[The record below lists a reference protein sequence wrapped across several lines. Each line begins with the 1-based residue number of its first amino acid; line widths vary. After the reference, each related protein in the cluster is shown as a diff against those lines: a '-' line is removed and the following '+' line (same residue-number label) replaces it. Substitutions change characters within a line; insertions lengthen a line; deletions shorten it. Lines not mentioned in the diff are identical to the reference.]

1 MDNFKNTKTFR
12 NDYISTIVYE
22 IANKENPK
30 QKYFAELVKTETF
43 FDDDDNIMLDLDRC
57 HFMAKFIINSF
68 KAAIHG
74 AVANYVGM
82 SPTFFD
88 DKSNLSFLINYY
100 PNGSLENFFEIDT
113 LSISP
118 TNIQF
123 IFYGIASGMT
133 FLKSNLKLIPNLIK
147 SNILLDEFLF
157 PKISF
162 YETLLS
168 NHDYQCNND
177 LNKSRGRYIMKS
189 FLMGQKVNRKK
200 FFFFL

>member
-1 MDNFKNTKTFR
+1 
-12 NDYISTIVYE
+12 
-22 IANKENPK
+22 
-30 QKYFAELVKTETF
+30 
-43 FDDDDNIMLDLDRC
+43 
-57 HFMAKFIINSF
+57 MAKFITKSF
-68 KAAIHG
+68 KVANHG

-157 PKISF
+157 PKINF
-162 YETLLS
+162 YQTILS
-168 NHDYQCNND
+168 NHDYQWNND
-177 LNKSRGRYIMKS
+177 TNKFRGRYNENVLDESEGEQKEI
-189 FLMGQKVNRKK
+189 FLFSNEKET
-200 FFFFL
+200 F